1 MITSTVTGNVGRDP
15 ETRNTK
21 SGKPMV
27 SFSVASTVRKEGR
40 EPETTWVDV
49 LCFDELALGVVS
61 QLHKGAKVVVTGQL
75 ALEQYE
81 KKDGTPGHTLRL
93 VANEVALSLRATK
106 NYEED
111 EPKFAKKESRE
122 SRQPW

>member
-1 MITSTVTGNVGRDP
+1 MITSTVTGNVGREP

-21 SGKPMV
+21 TGKAMC
-27 SFSVASTVRKEGR
+27 SFSVASTMRKDGR

-49 LCFDELALGVVS
+49 LCFDELALGVVE
-61 QLHKGAKVVVTGQL
+61 QLHKGAKVVVTGQM
-75 ALEQYE
+75 ALETFE
-81 KKDGTPGHTLRL
+81 KKDGTPGFALRL
-93 VANEVALSLRATK
+93 VANEVALSLRAAK

-111 EPKFAKKESRE
+111 EPRFAKKESRD

>member
-1 MITSTVTGNVGRDP
+1 VITSTVTGNVGRDP

-27 SFSVASTVRKEGR
+27 SFSVASTTRKEGR
-40 EPETTWVDV
+40 EPETTWIDV
-49 LCFDELALGVVS
+49 LCFDELALGVCE
-61 QLHKGAKVVVTGQL
+61 QLHKGAKVVVTGQM

-81 KKDGTPGHTLRL
+81 KKDGTPGHSLRL
-93 VANEVALSLRATK
+93 IANEVAVSLRAAK

-111 EPKFAKKESRE
+111 EPKFAKKESRD